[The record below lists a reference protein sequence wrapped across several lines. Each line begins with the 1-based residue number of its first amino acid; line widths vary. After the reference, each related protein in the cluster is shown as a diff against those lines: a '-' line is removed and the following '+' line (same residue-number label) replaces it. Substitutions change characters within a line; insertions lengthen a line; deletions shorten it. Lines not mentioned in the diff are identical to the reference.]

1 MKKIYYRLWQ
11 RGKSEEGQ
19 SMLEFVLV
27 LPVFMLLLAM
37 TFDFGWFF
45 YNQISVENSARNAAR
60 VACVSYNHVAYD
72 SPNNVT
78 GNFKEYDLKTYKDIL
93 DNTADREELDNCT
106 LSEQEIQILKQVNAS
121 VPKGITDV
129 KVYVAYSY
137 DKQYLAE
144 KTDGSA
150 PYDVKD
156 RSKGDVTV
164 VVSGTHHAIT
174 PIVAWG
180 SGEGMTRQINCKSV
194 YKVEPMM

>member
-1 MKKIYYRLWQ
+1 
-11 RGKSEEGQ
+11 
-19 SMLEFVLV
+19 MLEFVLV

-78 GNFKEYDLKTYKDIL
+78 GDFKEYVLETYKPVL
-93 DNTADREELDNCT
+93 NSTADREELDNCT

-144 KTDGSA
+144 KTDGGE

-180 SGEGMTRQINCKSV
+180 SGKGMTRQINCKSV